1 MSPKNRWFWSLAAT
15 VLVCDVVTKRIAE
28 QALQPRHVPH
38 DIVGDVLR
46 FTLTYNTGA
55 AFSMSLGDYSR
66 WGFAI
71 MATIVLVV
79 LWRSLATA
87 DVRDAWQGAA
97 IGLVSGG
104 ALGNLV
110 DRLRHVHGVV
120 DFIDIGL
127 GDVRFWT
134 FNVADMGVTFGA
146 MMLIIAM
153 LKTPA
158 NASSSESVL

>member
-87 DVRDAWQGAA
+87 DARDVWQGAA

-110 DRLRHVHGVV
+110 DRLRHEHGVV
-120 DFIDIGL
+120 DFIDIGI
-127 GDVRFWT
+127 GDIRFWT

-146 MMLIIAM
+146 IMLIIAM

-158 NASSSESVL
+158 NASSSESIL

>member
-38 DIVGDVLR
+38 EIVGDVLR

-87 DVRDAWQGAA
+87 DARDVWQGAA

-110 DRLRHVHGVV
+110 DRLRHEHGVV
-120 DFIDIGL
+120 DFIDIGI
-127 GDVRFWT
+127 GDIRFWT

-146 MMLIIAM
+146 IMLIIAM

-158 NASSSESVL
+158 NASSSESIL

>member
-1 MSPKNRWFWSLAAT
+1 VNSKSRWFWSLAAV
-15 VLVCDVVTKRIAE
+15 VLAGDVLSKRLAE
-28 QALQPRHVPH
+28 QALQPQHVPH
-38 DIVGDVLR
+38 EIVGDVLR
-46 FTLTYNTGA
+46 FTLTYNRGA
-55 AFSMSLGDYSR
+55 AFSMSLGEYSR

-71 MATIVLVV
+71 MASIVLVV
-79 LWRSLATA
+79 LWRSLATT

-110 DRLRHVHGVV
+110 DRLRHAAGVV

-146 MMLIIAM
+146 IMLIIAM
-153 LKTPA
+153 MRTPEKP
-158 NASSSESVL
+158 ASPETVL

>member
-1 MSPKNRWFWSLAAT
+1 MSPKARWFWSLAAV
-15 VLVCDVVTKRIAE
+15 VLVADVVTKRFAE

-38 DIVGDVLR
+38 EIVGDVLR
-46 FTLTYNTGA
+46 FTLTYNPGA
-55 AFSMSLGDYSR
+55 AFSMSLGEYSR

-79 LWRSLATA
+79 LLRSLATTDA
-87 DVRDAWQGAA
+87 GDAWQGAA

-127 GDVRFWT
+127 GDIRFWT

-146 MMLIIAM
+146 IMLIIAM

-158 NASSSESVL
+158 NASSSESIL

>member
-87 DVRDAWQGAA
+87 DARDAWQGAA

-146 MMLIIAM
+146 IMLIIAM

-158 NASSSESVL
+158 NASPSESIL

>member
-28 QALQPRHVPH
+28 QTLQPRHVPH

-87 DVRDAWQGAA
+87 DARDVWQGAA

-110 DRLRHVHGVV
+110 DRLRHEHGVV
-120 DFIDIGL
+120 DFIDIGI
-127 GDVRFWT
+127 GDIRFWT

-146 MMLIIAM
+146 IMLIIAM

-158 NASSSESVL
+158 NASSSESIL

>member
-79 LWRSLATA
+79 LLRSLATA
-87 DVRDAWQGAA
+87 EARDAWQGAA

-120 DFIDIGL
+120 DFIDIGI

-146 MMLIIAM
+146 IMLIIAM

-158 NASSSESVL
+158 NASPSESVL

>member
-1 MSPKNRWFWSLAAT
+1 VSPKNRWFGSLAAT

-87 DVRDAWQGAA
+87 DARDAWQGAA

-146 MMLIIAM
+146 IMLIVAM

-158 NASSSESVL
+158 NASSSESIL

>member
-1 MSPKNRWFWSLAAT
+1 MW
-15 VLVCDVVTKRIAE
+15 RIAE

-87 DVRDAWQGAA
+87 DARDAWQGAA

-146 MMLIIAM
+146 IMLIVAM

-158 NASSSESVL
+158 NASSSESIL

>member
-87 DVRDAWQGAA
+87 DARDAWQGAA

-120 DFIDIGL
+120 DFIDIGI
-127 GDVRFWT
+127 GDIRFWT

-146 MMLIIAM
+146 IMLIIAM

-158 NASSSESVL
+158 NASSSESIL